1 MNLADNHHDDC
12 KINNKNPVIESNAQI
27 DLNISPGC
35 PASVKILFSF
45 CLSLLMAVFM
55 ASMAGPS
62 PTLKGRRKESRK
74 MR

>member
-1 MNLADNHHDDC
+1 MWQM
-12 KINNKNPVIESNAQI
+12 IMTVTTTTSPPVISFSANNN
-27 DLNISPGC
+27 LNISPGC

-74 MR
+74 IR